1 MDFRCA
7 HKSLDFNVR
16 LGYVNLKNNF
26 KRYLINGWPG
36 LLIMSFTFFLTIGI
50 VFFFVFFIHYI
61 KNGGIYFGEIKKF
74 AANKS
79 KKIGLSA
86 AKVILLLAFIVISV
100 LSYDALTGKEVNK
113 NSRSILSKIE
123 ALDVDSLE
131 VTKSKEPD
139 TNQPNKETENEK

>member
-1 MDFRCA
+1 M

-16 LGYVNLKNNF
+16 LRYVNLKNNF
-26 KRYLINGWPG
+26 TRYLINGKPG

-113 NSRSILSKIE
+113 NSGSILSKIE

-131 VTKSKEPD
+131 MTKSKEPA
-139 TNQPNKETENEK
+139 TSQPNKETENEK